1 MHTKTI
7 IIGANN
13 SPEPTKKPIEFKK
26 SLSIGTYNY
35 IITDSVLRPIAY
47 RYVELICKDYA
58 YELFDTPDLMF
69 AYDDPNCRHKG
80 TLFMGKWNDGV
91 V

>member
-13 SPEPTKKPIEFKK
+13 SPEPTKKPIQFKK
-26 SLSIGTYNY
+26 VLGVGSSDYVVG
-35 IITDSVLRPIAY
+35 DSCLKPIAY
-47 RYVELICKDYA
+47 RYVELICKDYT
-58 YELFDTPDLMF
+58 YEFSDASDLMF

-80 TLFMGKWNDGV
+80 ILFMGKWNDGV